1 MEKEGSAGRKQNGAR
16 RSLCTCHKGIWE
28 NGGIA
33 AYILNLGTKW
43 MSVLSLTP
51 WPLYL
56 QRKRLWYSMNKSLH
70 GPQWWS

>member
-1 MEKEGSAGRKQNGAR
+1 MVWSVQKMILSQNLAMETEVSLGGKQNGKR
-16 RSLCTCHKGIWE
+16 RSSCTCRKSIWE

-43 MSVLSLTP
+43 MSVVSFTH

-56 QRKRLWYSMNKSLH
+56 QRKRL
-70 GPQWWS
+70 